1 MNILITGGTGLIGKK
16 LTETLL
22 RKGHSASI
30 LSRSK
35 NTSTKHSNQEDSKVT
50 YFTWDISNKK
60 IETEAIQKA
69 DYIIHLAGANVG
81 EGRWTDKRK
90 KEIID
95 SRVQSG
101 NLLLDAVKEHNSNLK
116 GFISSSAVGYYGMVT
131 KDKVFEET
139 DKPGVDFLAK
149 VCEKWENTALK
160 FKQLNIRTIIIRTG
174 VVLDKNDGAL
184 AKLLSPIK
192 LGIGSGLGT
201 GKQAMPWIHL
211 EDICN
216 LYVKAIEDTEMNGV
230 YNGVAP
236 EQVTNQEFSKTVAKV
251 LKKPFWFPN
260 VPAFA
265 LKLLMGEQAIIAL
278 EGSPISSKKTEAT
291 GFKYKYRNLKD
302 ALEDLLKK

>member
-1 MNILITGGTGLIGKK
+1 MNILITGGTGLIGKR
-16 LTETLL
+16 LTEILL
-22 RKGHSASI
+22 SKGHEVSI

-35 NTSTKHSNQEDSKVT
+35 KQSEKVT
-50 YFTWDISNKK
+50 FYTWDIAKQE
-60 IETEAIQKA
+60 IEKVAKQKA

-101 NLLLDAVKEHNSNLK
+101 NLLLDAVKEHNPNLK

-139 DKPGVDFLAK
+139 DKTGVDFLAK

-160 FKQLNIRTIIIRTG
+160 FKQLNIRTVIIRTG

-184 AKLLSPIK
+184 AKLLTPIK

-201 GKQAMPWIHL
+201 GNQAMPWIHL

-216 LYVKAIEDTEMNGV
+216 LYVHAIENEGMKGA

-236 EQVTNQEFSKTVAKV
+236 EQVINQEFSKTVAKV

-291 GFKYKYRNLKD
+291 GFKYKYRNLKN